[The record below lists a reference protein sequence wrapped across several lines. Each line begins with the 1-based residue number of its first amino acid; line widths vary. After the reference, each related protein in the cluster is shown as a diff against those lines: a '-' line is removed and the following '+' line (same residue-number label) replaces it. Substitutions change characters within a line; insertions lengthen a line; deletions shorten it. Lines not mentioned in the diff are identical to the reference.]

1 MILFFDTGVTKC
13 KRHSSMLKELKTTLP
28 YPSLP
33 YPILPSLPYPILPYP
48 TLAKTSGCHTTVQ
61 EGQQEVPPSKSTLKF
76 YVNDKDVWVCSTTVG
91 QRVCGTITERTSP
104 SLYKVNNQTWRR
116 LVKKLQDSY
125 LAPPRKET
133 NDCFVPEIGKYVMPV
148 VPETEQKE
156 APNSVLKSQPKPSP
170 ESKLNTTHHPPT
182 SFNATCQIA
191 GLYLRFRRT
200 LFVRLLDFVR
210 KPENFILF
218 HFHLVLCVF
227 CKFTF

>member
-1 MILFFDTGVTKC
+1 MIDVSSSLNSFKAFIRKLKADLEAFSFNKEVATVT
-13 KRHSSMLKELKTTLP
+13 
-28 YPSLP
+28 
-33 YPILPSLPYPILPYP
+33 
-48 TLAKTSGCHTTVQ
+48 

-76 YVNDKDVWVCSTTVG
+76 YVNDKDVWVCSTTAG

-133 NDCFVPEIGKYVMPV
+133 NDCFVPEIGKHVMPV

-170 ESKLNTTHHPPT
+170 ESNFSARILDTLNCIFSHQKDKKNSCRTQNTYPPPPLQMAQT
-182 SFNATCQIA
+182 LSIFARNSLNLTNPEFQIEKEIQEA
-191 GLYLRFRRT
+191 
-200 LFVRLLDFVR
+200 
-210 KPENFILF
+210 
-218 HFHLVLCVF
+218 
-227 CKFTF
+227 